1 MKTNNNHKSDLT
13 CLFSESLIAVLYG
26 ETDAP
31 ETEKFYSHL
40 QSCNACSEELA
51 AFGALRNSIS
61 DWRETE
67 FSPLA
72 LPEIILP
79 QERQT
84 DVWVETGKTT
94 WLDSLRGFFTPANL
108 GWQMAGVSFA
118 GLVILGFLLVYGLTD
133 SKPPVEIV
141 SAPKP
146 SVTATPEIKT
156 SPKPSPE
163 VKAVDQENNPRRV
176 AVTPAEDKPAAPVRA
191 SNKINKQPAG
201 RTNSTDS
208 LPKRQIPAQKRQ
220 QNLEEISILPTEA
233 EDKSPRLT
241 DLLDEVEPST

>member
-1 MKTNNNHKSDLT
+1 MNTNNNHKSDLT
-13 CLFSESLIAVLYG
+13 CRFGESLIAVLYG
-26 ETDAP
+26 EAEAR
-31 ETEKFYSHL
+31 ETVKFYSHL
-40 QSCNACSEELA
+40 QSCNACSEEFN

-61 DWRETE
+61 DWRETD

-72 LPEIILP
+72 SPEIVLSD
-79 QERQT
+79 ERQA
-84 DVWVETGKTT
+84 DVWVETGKST

-133 SKPPVEIV
+133 SKPPVQIV

-163 VKAVDQENNPRRV
+163 EKTVAEENNPHRV
-176 AVTPAEDKPAAPVRA
+176 LPAPVENKPAVPVRA
-191 SNKINKQPAG
+191 SNKITKQPAA
-201 RTNSTDS
+201 RTNSNGN
-208 LPKRQIPAQKRQ
+208 LPKRQIPVQKRQ
-220 QNLEEISILPTEA
+220 QNFDDISILPTEA
-233 EDKSPRLT
+233 EDNSPRLT